1 MHIYIFMHIYIC
13 IHISHK
19 HEMFDGI
26 WYSTCRFEN
35 CVFPALRCGPAGQ
48 GVAPGNT
55 MIHGF
60 DRCVSGTIIMC
71 LMVALGSEDTPA
83 GA

>member
-1 MHIYIFMHIYIC
+1 MVFSRSEH
-13 IHISHK
+13 
-19 HEMFDGI
+19 
-26 WYSTCRFEN
+26 

-55 MIHGF
+55 MFHGF

-71 LMVALGSEDTPA
+71 LMVALGSEDTP
-83 GA
+83 GGGVEQCVRK